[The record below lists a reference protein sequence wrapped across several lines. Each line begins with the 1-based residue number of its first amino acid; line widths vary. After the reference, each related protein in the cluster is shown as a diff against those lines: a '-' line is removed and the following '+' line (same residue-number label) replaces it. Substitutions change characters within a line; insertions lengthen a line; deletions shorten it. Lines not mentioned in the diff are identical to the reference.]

1 MARYTEAVCRLCR
14 REGKKLFLKGAR
26 CYTGKCAVDRR
37 LYAPGQH
44 GKARK
49 KLSQYGIQLREKQK
63 LKRIYGLGETQFRN
77 YFHRAANRKGITGE
91 IFLQILESRL
101 DNTVYR
107 LGFASSRSHARQLVA
122 HRHFKVN
129 NRIVDIP
136 SYLTKSGDVISLRE
150 SSRQIPH
157 IVEAFEEAKKR
168 SPYGWLELDAAEY
181 QGKVKG
187 LPRREDLDI
196 SVKEELIVEYYSK

>member
-1 MARYTEAVCRLCR
+1 MARHTGALCRLCR

-26 CYTGKCAVDRR
+26 CYTGKCAIDRR

-63 LKRIYGLGETQFRN
+63 LKRIYGIGETQFRN
-77 YFHRAANRKGITGE
+77 YFQKAERKRGVTGE
-91 IFLQILESRL
+91 VFLQILESRL

-107 LGFASSRSHARQLVA
+107 LGFASSRNQARQLVA

-129 NRIVDIP
+129 GKEINIP
-136 SYLTKSGDVISLRE
+136 SYLTKPGDEITLNE
-150 SSRQIPH
+150 ASRQVPQIA
-157 IVEAFEEAKKR
+157 ESFEEAKKR
-168 SPYGWLELDAAEY
+168 QMYNWLELKPEEY
-181 QGKVKG
+181 KGVVKG
-187 LPRREDLDI
+187 SPNRVDLDI
-196 SVKEELIVEYYSK
+196 AVKEELIVEYYSK